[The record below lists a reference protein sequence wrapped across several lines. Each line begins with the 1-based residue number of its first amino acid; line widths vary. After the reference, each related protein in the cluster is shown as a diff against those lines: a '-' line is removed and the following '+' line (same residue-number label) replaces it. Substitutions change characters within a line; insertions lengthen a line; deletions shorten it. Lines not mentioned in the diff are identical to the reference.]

1 MVFYY
6 NLICLKNIFSV
17 CGIAYSMKKIH
28 FGVIKFR
35 RSVVNSII
43 VLILAIL
50 SALTIWGGNMIINTS
65 TVSGVYYNGDKSSKN
80 VSLMINVYWGNEYLD
95 QMLEILREN
104 DVKTTF
110 FIGGTWAVLNED
122 FLQKI
127 YQDGHEIA
135 NHGYHH
141 KDHNKLDEQG
151 NLDEISTTHTIIK
164 QLLNIEMDLFAPPS
178 GAYDKTT
185 VSVASSLGYKT
196 IMWTRDTVD
205 WRDKDSDLIYSR
217 AIKNAC
223 GGDLILMHPTEKT
236 VEALPKIINW
246 FKQNGFNLTTVS
258 QTIEPIV

>member
-1 MVFYY
+1 MVV
-6 NLICLKNIFSV
+6 LLAGLSV
-17 CGIAYSMKKIH
+17 
-28 FGVIKFR
+28 
-35 RSVVNSII
+35 
-43 VLILAIL
+43 LA
-50 SALTIWGGNMIINTS
+50 IWGGNLLVNTS

-80 VSLMINVYWGNEYLD
+80 VSLMINVYWGTEYLD
-95 QMLEILREN
+95 QMLEILKEN

-122 FLQKI
+122 MLQKI

-141 KDHNKLDEQG
+141 KDHDKLDENG
-151 NLDEISTTHTIIK
+151 NLNEISTTHTIVK
-164 QLLNIEMDLFAPPS
+164 ELLNVEMNLFAPPS

-205 WRDKDSDLIYSR
+205 WRDKDAELIYSR
-217 AIKNAC
+217 AIKNAS

-236 VEALPKIINW
+236 VEALPRIIEW

-258 QTIEPIV
+258 QTIEPVS

>member
-1 MVFYY
+1 
-6 NLICLKNIFSV
+6 
-17 CGIAYSMKKIH
+17 MKRIH

-35 RSVVNSII
+35 KGVVNCLI
-43 VLILAIL
+43 VLILAGL
-50 SALTIWGGNMIINTS
+50 SVFAIWGGNMLVNTS

-80 VSLMINVYWGNEYLD
+80 VSLMLNVYWGTEYLD
-95 QMLEILREN
+95 TMLEILKEN

-122 FLQKI
+122 MLQKI

-141 KDHNKLDEQG
+141 KDHDKLDEKG
-151 NLDEISTTHTIIK
+151 NLDEISTTHTIVK
-164 QLLNIEMDLFAPPS
+164 ELLNVEMELFAPPS

-205 WRDKDSDLIYSR
+205 WRDKDAELIYSR
-217 AIKNAC
+217 AIKNAS

-236 VEALPKIINW
+236 VEALPKIIDW

-258 QTIEPIV
+258 QTIEPAV

>member
-1 MVFYY
+1 
-6 NLICLKNIFSV
+6 
-17 CGIAYSMKKIH
+17 MKKIH

-35 RSVVNSII
+35 KGVVNCLI
-43 VLILAIL
+43 VLILAGL
-50 SALTIWGGNMIINTS
+50 SVLAIWGGNMLVNTS

-80 VSLMINVYWGNEYLD
+80 VSLMINVYWGTEYLD
-95 QMLEILREN
+95 TMLEILKEN

-122 FLQKI
+122 MLQKI

-141 KDHNKLDEQG
+141 KDHDKLDEKG
-151 NLDEISTTHTIIK
+151 NLNEISTTHTIVK
-164 QLLNIEMDLFAPPS
+164 ELLNVEMELFAPPS

-205 WRDKDSDLIYSR
+205 WRDKDAELIYSR
-217 AIKNAC
+217 AIKNAS

-236 VEALPKIINW
+236 VEALPKIIDW

-258 QTIEPIV
+258 QTIEPAV

>member
-1 MVFYY
+1 
-6 NLICLKNIFSV
+6 
-17 CGIAYSMKKIH
+17 MKKIH

-35 RSVVNSII
+35 KGVVNCLI
-43 VLILAIL
+43 VLILAGL
-50 SALTIWGGNMIINTS
+50 SVLAIWGGNMLVNTS

-80 VSLMINVYWGNEYLD
+80 VSLMINVYWGTEYLD
-95 QMLEILREN
+95 QMLEILKEN

-122 FLQKI
+122 MLQKI

-141 KDHNKLDEQG
+141 KDHDKLDENG
-151 NLDEISTTHTIIK
+151 NLNEISTTHTIVK
-164 QLLNIEMDLFAPPS
+164 ELLNVEMNLFAPPS

-205 WRDKDSDLIYSR
+205 WRDKDAELIYSR
-217 AIKNAC
+217 AIKNAS

-236 VEALPKIINW
+236 VEALPRIIDW

-258 QTIEPIV
+258 QTIEPAV